1 MRLAEFIERNHGR
14 IADAWQQFVGRLP
27 SFESQACATERHEHA
42 GRLLDAVVADMRAA
56 PPPAGSAAS
65 PERSALR
72 GAEGSEHGLQRH
84 AAGLSL
90 VALTSEFR
98 ALRAV
103 VLRLWVG
110 AGFVRS
116 AAAFDDLLMFNES
129 LDRVTAE
136 AVLAFAQAAERD
148 RALVMGI
155 VAHDLRGPLQTAS
168 MASHILALRHP
179 DVGQDEAAAQLRRSL
194 ARMAPMV
201 DDLMSVAA
209 FGLRGPM
216 TVRPVRMDLAALAAE
231 IVAEVVAE
239 FPSHHFVLETCGTQ
253 AGCWDKARLGQLLSN
268 LLRNAATHGDPRG
281 VIRTVLAEGDGHV
294 VLSVHNR
301 GPVIPSEELAGL
313 FSPATRGSAAK
324 AGAHLGLGL
333 FIVREIARGHG
344 GTVGATSDAEHGT
357 VFSVLLPT
365 GDAERDAVAP
375 EADARRGHRFAG
387 GAPDLGDSG
396 DVAAESAGPVRAQR

>member
-1 MRLAEFIERNHGR
+1 VRLAEFIESNHGC

-27 SFESQACATERHEHA
+27 SFDGQSGATERHERA
-42 GRLLDAVVADMRAA
+42 GRLLDAVVADMRSA
-56 PPPAGSAAS
+56 PLPAGAA
-65 PERSALR
+65 ERSAPG

-90 VALTSEFR
+90 VALISEFR

-103 VLRLWVG
+103 VLRLWAG

-116 AAAFDDLLMFNES
+116 PAAFDDLLMFNES
-129 LDRVTAE
+129 LDRITAE

-179 DVGQDEAAAQLRRSL
+179 DMGQNETVAQLRRSL

-209 FGLRGPM
+209 YGLRGPM
-216 TVRPVRMDLAALAAE
+216 NVRPVRMDLAALAAE
-231 IVAEVVAE
+231 IVAEVAAE
-239 FPSHHFVLETCGTQ
+239 FPTSRFVLETPGAQT
-253 AGCWDKARLGQLLSN
+253 GNWDRARLGQLLSN
-268 LLRNAATHGDPRG
+268 LLRNAATHGDPHG
-281 VIRTVLAEGDGHV
+281 VIRIALVDGDGHV

-301 GPVIPSEELAGL
+301 GPVIPPAECTVL
-313 FSPATRGSAAK
+313 FSPAARGSTAK

-344 GTVGATSDAEHGT
+344 GAVGVTSDVEHGT
-357 VFSVLLPT
+357 VFTVSLPT
-365 GDAERDAVAP
+365 VH
-375 EADARRGHRFAG
+375 DARQAALSDADGLPGSLFSTAV
-387 GAPDLGDSG
+387 PDLGSAG
-396 DVAAESAGPVRAQR
+396 DTAAESTEEVRVQY

>member
-14 IADAWQQFVGRLP
+14 IVDAWQQFVEQLP
-27 SFESQACATERHEHA
+27 SFDGQISTAELRTHA
-42 GRLLDAVVADMRAA
+42 GRMLDAVVGDMRSPPQPDRAAA
-56 PPPAGSAAS
+56 PPEPQEA
-65 PERSALR
+65 R
-72 GAEGSEHGLQRH
+72 GAGASEHGLQRH

-103 VLRLWVG
+103 VLRLWAG

-116 AAAFDDLLMFNES
+116 PAAFDDLVMFNES

-136 AVLAFAQAAERD
+136 AVQAFAQAAERD

-168 MASHILALRHP
+168 MASHILAHRHP
-179 DVGQDEAAAQLRRSL
+179 QVGQDETMAQLRRSL
-194 ARMAPMV
+194 ARMVPMV
-201 DDLMSVAA
+201 DDLMAVAA

-216 TVRPVRMDLAALAAE
+216 NVRPVSMDLAALATE
-231 IVAEVVAE
+231 IVAEVAAE
-239 FPSHHFVLETCGTQ
+239 FPSHRFVLETRGAQ
-253 AGCWDKARLGQLLSN
+253 VGNWDKARLGQLLSN
-268 LLRNAATHGDPRG
+268 LLRNAAAHGDPEG
-281 VIRTVLAEGDGHV
+281 VIRVVLTEGEGHA

-301 GPVIPSEELAGL
+301 GPVIPPAERASL
-313 FSPATRGSAAK
+313 FSPTARGSTAK

-344 GTVGATSDAEHGT
+344 GSVGVTSDSEHGT

-365 GDAERDAVAP
+365 DPGAREAAVSGMDGLAG
-375 EADARRGHRFAG
+375 RLFAA
-387 GAPDLGDSG
+387 APDLGG
-396 DVAAESAGPVRAQR
+396 SADPADPARLVSTER